1 MSKIDTL
8 ALATMAQG
16 ALQELFEHELD
27 KVVNN
32 IADPNTS
39 IKKARKITI
48 ELKFIPTDESRDLVS
63 IEITPKTTLAP
74 TEGTTTKMVIGMN
87 GDALVAVEYNN
98 QIQGQMKIDEE
109 TGEVI
114 EDNAFADN
122 IRKFNAK

>member
-1 MSKIDTL
+1 MSKIDKL

-16 ALQELFEHELD
+16 ALQELFEHELE
-27 KVVNN
+27 KVVEN
-32 IADPNTS
+32 ISDPNTS

-48 ELKFIPTDESRDLVS
+48 EFKFLPTDESRDLVS
-63 IEITPKTTLAP
+63 IDITPKTSLAP
-74 TEGTTTKMVIGMN
+74 TEGTTTKMVIGTD
-87 GDALVAVEYNN
+87 GKTLVAREYGN

-122 IRKFNAK
+122 VRKFSAK